1 MIKCFQEDYEA
12 CLIQLE
18 FPLGHRRII
27 RTTNLIERS
36 FVEEKRRT
44 KIIPQHQNE
53 KGAMKLVFGVLLRA
67 SQNWQ
72 RITMKELDL
81 VMLRNIR
88 QTIVPEIELE
98 EKLSYEW
105 AA

>member
-1 MIKCFQEDYEA
+1 MVSKNNQLQKEIKAHAHTIYYANEQSSAETLASMF
-12 CLIQLE
+12 I
-18 FPLGHRRII
+18 F
-27 RTTNLIERS
+27 
-36 FVEEKRRT
+36 EEKRRT

>member
-18 FPLGHRRII
+18 FPLGHLRII

-36 FVEEKRRT
+36 FVEEK
-44 KIIPQHQNE
+44 
-53 KGAMKLVFGVLLRA
+53 
-67 SQNWQ
+67 
-72 RITMKELDL
+72 
-81 VMLRNIR
+81 
-88 QTIVPEIELE
+88 
-98 EKLSYEW
+98 LSYEW

>member
-1 MIKCFQEDYEA
+1 
-12 CLIQLE
+12 
-18 FPLGHRRII
+18 
-27 RTTNLIERS
+27 
-36 FVEEKRRT
+36 
-44 KIIPQHQNE
+44 
-53 KGAMKLVFGVLLRA
+53 
-67 SQNWQ
+67 
-72 RITMKELDL
+72 MKELDL